1 MARFTLFLEVSMAGW
16 DTSIFPYFIR
26 SRMLFCLAVVFCV
39 CFLFLLRI
47 VQLPDSFWEETNSCF
62 RQLRYY
68 EGYKGLVVCTFKSGC
83 AGNYTSSYLDLPDAN
98 LVSIDFRRNNSL
110 YSSNNLHLFKRL
122 GIINNLHW
130 AEYHAV
136 IYRLLLNPSE
146 GVQNSVQTVLSQFP
160 TKWFTVAAH
169 IRCAGKIANYN
180 EQTVMVGERQLPRI
194 AEMIRALLKVYS
206 GESNQTLF
214 IATDSSYALEYLS
227 QALYPIQ
234 VLSNNQVVR
243 GHSTGTKQLIVHS
256 TLTDLF
262 LLTRSEAFIGV
273 HKSSLSR
280 VTAALSCPKRVKW
293 FDYQYKSRNKLKKVN
308 TTKLVKLILC
318 CYEQSGLEL
327 ELGFVF
333 G

>member
-1 MARFTLFLEVSMAGW
+1 M
-16 DTSIFPYFIR
+16 
-26 SRMLFCLAVVFCV
+26 
-39 CFLFLLRI
+39 
-47 VQLPDSFWEETNSCF
+47 
-62 RQLRYY
+62 RYY
-68 EGYKGLVVCTFKSGC
+68 QGYKGLVVCTFKSGC

-169 IRCAGKIANYN
+169 IRCAGKIANYK
-180 EQTVMVGERQLPRI
+180 EGTVMVGERQLPSI
-194 AEMIRALLKVYS
+194 AEKIRALLKVYS

-280 VTAALSCPKRVKW
+280 VTAALSCPKKVKW
-293 FDYQYKSRNKLKKVN
+293 FDYQEKSHHKLKKVN

-318 CYEQSGLEL
+318 CYVTKWVGTRIRVRFWLRILGDAANLLIIVQIDMKEYEQNHNKMDFTFSTVPKKSTICYRTFFHILQAGNNLKI
-327 ELGFVF
+327 
-333 G
+333 

>member
-1 MARFTLFLEVSMAGW
+1 M
-16 DTSIFPYFIR
+16 
-26 SRMLFCLAVVFCV
+26 
-39 CFLFLLRI
+39 
-47 VQLPDSFWEETNSCF
+47 
-62 RQLRYY
+62 
-68 EGYKGLVVCTFKSGC
+68 VVCTFKDGC
-83 AGNYTSSYLDLPDAN
+83 AGNYTSSYLGLPDAH

-110 YSSNNLHLFKRL
+110 YSSNNLHLLKRL
-122 GIINNLHW
+122 GIIKQLSW

-169 IRCAGKIANYN
+169 IRCAGKIANYK
-180 EQTVMVGERQLPRI
+180 EGTVMVGERQLPSI
-194 AEMIRALLKVYS
+194 AEKIRALLKVYS
-206 GESNQTLF
+206 GKSNQTLF
-214 IATDSSYALEYLS
+214 IATDSSYAWEYLS
-227 QALYPIQ
+227 QTLYPIQ

-243 GHSTGTKQLIVHS
+243 GHSTGAKQPIVHS

-273 HKSSLSR
+273 YKSSLSR

-308 TTKLVKLILC
+308 TTKIVKLILC
-318 CYEQSGLEL
+318 CYVTKWVGTRIRVRFWLRILEKRKTS
-327 ELGFVF
+327 E
-333 G
+333 

>member
-169 IRCAGKIANYN
+169 IRCAGKIANYK
-180 EQTVMVGERQLPRI
+180 EGTVMVGERQLPSI
-194 AEMIRALLKVYS
+194 AEKIRALLKVYS
-206 GESNQTLF
+206 GKSNQR
-214 IATDSSYALEYLS
+214 YLS
-227 QALYPIQ
+227 
-234 VLSNNQVVR
+234 R
-243 GHSTGTKQLIVHS
+243 LIVPMHWN
-256 TLTDLF
+256 
-262 LLTRSEAFIGV
+262 I
-273 HKSSLSR
+273 
-280 VTAALSCPKRVKW
+280 
-293 FDYQYKSRNKLKKVN
+293 
-308 TTKLVKLILC
+308 
-318 CYEQSGLEL
+318 
-327 ELGFVF
+327 
-333 G
+333 